1 MDAYYIYIGD
11 LRDADDLIGID
22 PKDNPFRVMGL
33 PGKNILNTRCDETTG
48 QKGVKNSSF

>member
-33 PGKNILNTRCDETTG
+33 PGKNTLRQPILCHGSTR
-48 QKGVKNSSF
+48 

>member
-33 PGKNILNTRCDETTG
+33 PGKNTQDNPLLDGSTR
-48 QKGVKNSSF
+48 